1 MFISDEVLSIWKPQE
16 EEKRKS
22 PLEKQQKKRN
32 KKPHNILYNGKNHKR
47 RIK

>member
-22 PLEKQQKKRN
+22 PLEKQLKRN
-32 KKPHNILYNGKNHKR
+32 KKTHNILYNGKNRKR
-47 RIK
+47 RFK

>member
-22 PLEKQQKKRN
+22 PLERQIKKR
-32 KKPHNILYNGKNHKR
+32 KPHNILYNGKNRKR
-47 RIK
+47 RSK